1 MLRNIIVFTSL
12 LISCQSRIET
22 SNELVTD
29 TTGTSAE
36 VFSTSCIRKFE
47 QFREA
52 VSKKDNVK
60 LKSYFNFPLD
70 TEGEEIW
77 YVVLDSAEYENKDGN
92 FARLFTEN
100 DFDIYHQ
107 KLFPDYFITGLMKLN
122 TKEIFTAG
130 ESETKRYE
138 QKNIRYKMSA
148 SLDTSENLLTL
159 NLASEADVFTG
170 KDEIHKM
177 ESNLIYYFHLSKD
190 CRLKFIRMLIAG

>member
-12 LISCQSRIET
+12 LISCHSRIENR
-22 SNELVTD
+22 NELVTD
-29 TTGTSAE
+29 
-36 VFSTSCIRKFE
+36 STSISTETSSALCISKFE

-52 VSKKDNVK
+52 VSNKDIVK
-60 LKSYFNFPLD
+60 LKSYFDFPMD

-77 YVVLDSAEYENKDGN
+77 YVVLDSAEYQNRDGN
-92 FARLFTEN
+92 FPMLFTEN

-122 TKEIFTAG
+122 ANEIFTTG

-138 QKNIRYKMSA
+138 QKHIQYKMSA

-159 NLASEADVFTG
+159 NLASEADIYIG
-170 KDEIHKM
+170 KEEIQKM
-177 ESNLIYYFHLSKD
+177 ESNLIYYFQFSED